1 MNYEMFERF
10 KTNEYEIFK
19 KMHVVVLNDN
29 GNPNLKKTGF
39 SMPGYKKV
47 SKQGDKMKDEN

>member
-10 KTNEYEIFK
+10 KANEYEMFK